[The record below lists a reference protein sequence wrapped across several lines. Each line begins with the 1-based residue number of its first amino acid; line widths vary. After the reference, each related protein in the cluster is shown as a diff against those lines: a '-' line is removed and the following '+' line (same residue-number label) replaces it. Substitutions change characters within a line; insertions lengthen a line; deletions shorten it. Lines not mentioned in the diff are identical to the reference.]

1 MTFNSKSSSKR
12 IAHRLIIAIVLFSS
26 LITFFTSAY
35 QLYGQ
40 YTKDVTA
47 IKQHM
52 VEIETVYLSS
62 IATQI
67 WVADKKEM
75 RVLLNGLLN
84 LPNIVYIEVREQG
97 KMWLNAGEM
106 QSKNKI
112 VKNYPIYYMHRGKQ
126 LHIADL
132 YVQATLNDV
141 YQNLYD
147 EALTILVSNAIKTFF
162 VAGFIFLLFE
172 LLVTRHLH
180 RISDFASKLNLS
192 NLNMQLKLNRK
203 SRVDD
208 ADDELDVVVKAF
220 TRMQSNIKSSV
231 KELEERDIFIQLI
244 MDSTASAIYGVDLKG
259 DCTFVNK
266 ACLDLLGYQK
276 EELLGINMHKML
288 HFKYDDGSVRAPEE
302 CHLYKTINTKTRTHK
317 TNEVAWC
324 SDGSFIYIECWAY
337 PILRNDTVE
346 GAVVSF
352 TDITE
357 RRAIERKLALYQG
370 HLEELV
376 NARTGEL
383 QQMYNELESFS
394 YSVSH
399 DLRTPLRAINGFA
412 HILEEDKREQLD
424 EEGRLL
430 LTKICTASEKMGG
443 LIDSILSLSRIRRLE
458 LDIQEVD
465 LTCLCHSILEELN
478 DTCELN
484 KLNFNIED
492 DIIVNGDRR
501 LLKIAL
507 ENLVNNALKFSAVK
521 DEQILNIGKYD
532 DRSGT
537 VIYVQDN
544 GVGFDMSYK
553 DRLFKP
559 FQRLHGEK
567 EYSGYGIGLATV
579 FRIIE
584 RHGGRIWA
592 DSKPEEGT
600 TIYFS
605 LATRVN

>member
-1 MTFNSKSSSKR
+1 
-12 IAHRLIIAIVLFSS
+12 
-26 LITFFTSAY
+26 
-35 QLYGQ
+35 
-40 YTKDVTA
+40 
-47 IKQHM
+47 
-52 VEIETVYLSS
+52 
-62 IATQI
+62 
-67 WVADKKEM
+67 
-75 RVLLNGLLN
+75 
-84 LPNIVYIEVREQG
+84 
-97 KMWLNAGEM
+97 
-106 QSKNKI
+106 
-112 VKNYPIYYMHRGKQ
+112 
-126 LHIADL
+126 
-132 YVQATLNDV
+132 
-141 YQNLYD
+141 
-147 EALTILVSNAIKTFF
+147 
-162 VAGFIFLLFE
+162 
-172 LLVTRHLH
+172 
-180 RISDFASKLNLS
+180 
-192 NLNMQLKLNRK
+192 
-203 SRVDD
+203 
-208 ADDELDVVVKAF
+208 
-220 TRMQSNIKSSV
+220 
-231 KELEERDIFIQLI
+231 
-244 MDSTASAIYGVDLKG
+244 
-259 DCTFVNK
+259 
-266 ACLDLLGYQK
+266 
-276 EELLGINMHKML
+276 
-288 HFKYDDGSVRAPEE
+288 
-302 CHLYKTINTKTRTHK
+302 
-317 TNEVAWC
+317 
-324 SDGSFIYIECWAY
+324 
-337 PILRNDTVE
+337 
-346 GAVVSF
+346 
-352 TDITE
+352 
-357 RRAIERKLALYQG
+357 
-370 HLEELV
+370 
-376 NARTGEL
+376 
-383 QQMYNELESFS
+383 MYNELESFS

>member
-1 MTFNSKSSSKR
+1 
-12 IAHRLIIAIVLFSS
+12 
-26 LITFFTSAY
+26 
-35 QLYGQ
+35 
-40 YTKDVTA
+40 
-47 IKQHM
+47 M

-276 EELLGINMHKML
+276 EELLGKNMHKML